1 MKNRILVIT
10 VLLLSNLLS
19 FAQKDTC
26 KLGIYVNSIYDFK
39 LDDKSYMVDFWMW
52 QNYKNDSLN
61 FENTQDITNSKTA
74 DFSHYTHEKKVA
86 INWAS
91 QKCKA
96 QMMHQ
101 WDVSNFPFDKQKLTI
116 EIEDTEKDTS
126 QLIYIADTLNS
137 KIDPSF
143 TTSEWNVENFTIKT
157 EAKTYATTYGNPQL
171 SGNSTYPKIT
181 AQICIKRNHSWLLL
195 FKLLTGAYVAFLISS
210 LVFFISSENQD
221 SRFGLCVGGLF
232 AAIGNKYITES
243 VVPSSNTITLMD
255 YVHNLTFGFILL
267 IVVIS
272 IISLYLFESEDDR
285 KRQLSLKI
293 DRISFWTVLC
303 CYVVI
308 NVLLVVFAYQH
319 LQQC

>member
-1 MKNRILVIT
+1 MKNRIRFTAIL
-10 VLLLSNLLS
+10 LLLSLLS
-19 FAQKDTC
+19 FAQKDSC
-26 KLGIYVNSIYDFK
+26 KIGIYVNSIYDFK
-39 LDDKSYMVDFWMW
+39 IDDKSYMIDFWMW
-52 QNYKNDSLN
+52 MNYKNDSLDFQN
-61 FENTQDITNSKTA
+61 NQDITNSKST
-74 DFSHYTHEKKVA
+74 DFSHYTKEKKGA

-126 QLIYIADTLNS
+126 RIIYVADKLNS
-137 KIDPSF
+137 KMDPGFTTAEWNIDSF
-143 TTSEWNVENFTIKT
+143 TVKDQ
-157 EAKTYATTYGNPQL
+157 AKTYATTYGNPSL
-171 SGNSTYPKIT
+171 TGNSTYPQLVVEISI
-181 AQICIKRNHSWLLL
+181 QRNHSWLLL

-272 IISLYLFESEDDR
+272 IISLRLFESEDSR
-285 KRQLSLKI
+285 KRELSLKI
-293 DRISFWTVLC
+293 DKVSFWSVLFF
-303 CYVVI
+303 YIMI
-308 NVLLVVFAYQH
+308 NILLVVFAFHH
-319 LQQC
+319 L